1 MMILQE
7 ISHNIDYEYSKTAG
21 LLPQKKRLIRFVLHG
36 RVCTYWDLRRE
47 ATEILMLLCTNKV
60 FEAGA
65 SDIIDE
71 NQVFVDQFVKIF
83 DGGFENE
90 NSDLQP
96 DIDPFVH

>member
-1 MMILQE
+1 
-7 ISHNIDYEYSKTAG
+7 
-21 LLPQKKRLIRFVLHG
+21 
-36 RVCTYWDLRRE
+36 
-47 ATEILMLLCTNKV
+47 MLLCTNKV